1 MQPITVTIEDGA
13 VRFLL
18 NEDTAPL
25 VEDGA
30 ITRRA
35 SHVEPDGAVLRAVF
49 HGLRFVFGDHG
60 RVAELTRLLPCV
72 WRVNLAP
79 SNGPVLPGR
88 WTDRR
93 QAIEAEIVWLNENFI

>member
-1 MQPITVTIEDGA
+1 MQPITITIEDGA

-30 ITRRA
+30 TVRRA
-35 SHVEPDGAVLRAVF
+35 SHVEPANVVLRAVF
-49 HGLRFVFGDHG
+49 HSLRLIFGEYG
-60 RVAELTRLLPCV
+60 RVSELTRLFPCL

-88 WTDRR
+88 WTDRK
-93 QAIEAEIVWLNENFI
+93 QAIDAEIVWLNENFI